1 MSDFQNFSHAQ
12 NMSKSSNFLSDM
24 QFGQFGKIF
33 NNNNNIAQ
41 QSSKPQQFAT
51 IDELFANTLVPISDV
66 KVL

>member
-1 MSDFQNFSHAQ
+1 
-12 NMSKSSNFLSDM
+12 MSKSSNFLSDM